1 MKPRIFHSEKSLMNS
16 ILLTS
21 FHRTARTPPGHSGL
35 FPRLSGLYLFKLL
48 IPAWANSP
56 GFIRW
61 KGVTSGS
68 FQPTFVT
75 LGCSLQ
81 PELLFWLPVDQVF
94 EGESKSQNHQ
104 EPLIKALSDP
114 SSFVQHHHKFNSQA
128 KLNDDKLLNLSWH
141 LSWSFTYGKIQQPH
155 EQIWDWASRHTY
167 STTVIAGM
175 IFLQLIIL

>member
-35 FPRLSGLYLFKLL
+35 FSRLSGLYLFKLL

-56 GFIRW
+56 GFIHW
-61 KGVTSGS
+61 KGASSGS

-75 LGCSLQ
+75 LGSSLQ

-104 EPLIKALSDP
+104 GPLIKALSDP

-128 KLNDDKLLNLSWH
+128 KLNDDKLLNLSTFPEVLLTEKSSSLVNRSETGLPGTNTAPLLLLGW
-141 LSWSFTYGKIQQPH
+141 FFYN
-155 EQIWDWASRHTY
+155 
-167 STTVIAGM
+167 
-175 IFLQLIIL
+175 